1 MSKPTFFRNLW
12 RRVWNPTGFVGKD
25 LEGNSYYERSN
36 PLSNAGYSRSK
47 RSVTYRNQDD
57 MWNYIGGSKRL
68 PIQWSAWLAHTRTNP
83 PSVQELQM
91 DLIRQHRVQHNAAL
105 IEASFQQERAQLRIQ
120 DGASSGTSSTSSEFQ
135 PSQIQ
140 DPLSNSTENS
150 ASSSS
155 PSLAPKV
162 SPAPPSESKA
172 IPNPEPSPG
181 AHRPATSLPKTGSDE
196 WQPESWAPKLR
207 IRRG

>member
-68 PIQWSAWLAHTRTNP
+68 PTHTRTNP

-105 IEASFQQERAQLRIQ
+105 IEASFQQERAQLRLQ
-120 DGASSGTSSTSSEFQ
+120 DGASSTSSEFQ

-140 DPLSNSTENS
+140 DPLSNSTANS

-172 IPNPEPSPG
+172 IPNPESSPG